1 MKSLYR
7 VLGVLFAAAVVLIL
21 TATPAL
27 GQVAPDGDVSP
38 DAPVSA
44 VFTVN
49 NLLVVFAT
57 GTLVPIVNGFLLR
70 PSNSQVVKVLVANAF
85 ATAVHAFSQAI
96 QADGTAV
103 LSQEWFVG
111 LAMTLITMTAMYGG
125 VWKPLLNPNE
135 TLPTVLPAG
144 DIIDLTRPA

>member
-1 MKSLYR
+1 MKLLR
-7 VLGVLFAAAVVLIL
+7 WLVGACVALVAVVLFAA
-21 TATPAL
+21 PAL
-27 GQVAPDGDVSP
+27 AQVAPDGDASP

-49 NLLVVFAT
+49 NLLVVFLT

-70 PSNSQVVKVLVANAF
+70 PSNSAVVKVLVANAF

-96 QADGTAV
+96 QEDGTAV

-135 TLPTVLPAG
+135 TMPTLLPAG
-144 DIIDLTRPA
+144 DVIDLRRAA